1 MKQLLFF
8 IFLLVLTE
16 NVHGTE
22 ISVPEKVSQGRAFLV
37 SVCDTSSFHASI
49 LWKGESVALKGT
61 PVKGIRNQWKA
72 EALLAMPVDA
82 TGRHRLSLSVHG
94 EEKTYDVEAISV
106 PWPKSILTVAPVY
119 AEPPAK
125 VKEQILRDSR
135 RSKEA
140 LSLRSEKR
148 WELPL
153 QRPVPGGVTSAFGS
167 RRVFN
172 GKPHA
177 PHKGTDMRCAEGSSV
192 RSVAEGTVV
201 LAEKQ
206 YFGGNTVY
214 IDHGQGVFST
224 YSHLSAF
231 DVSAGQR
238 VRKGQVIGKSG
249 STGRVTGP
257 HLHFGFIVQGIAA
270 DAVPMFKTPLKSLG
284 GPSPTLTSPTQPTQK
299 KRSHP

>member
-8 IFLLVLTE
+8 AFLLLLAE
-16 NVHGTE
+16 SVHGSE
-22 ISVPEKVSQGRAFLV
+22 ISVPAKVSQGRAFLV
-37 SVCDTSSFHASI
+37 SVSDTSSFRAVI
-49 LWKGESVALKGT
+49 RWRGEDVSMEGI
-61 PVKGIRNQWKA
+61 PVKDLQNQWKA

-82 TGRHRLSLSVHG
+82 RGRHSLSLSING
-94 EEKTYDVEAISV
+94 EEKTFFVEAVSV
-106 PWPKSILTVAPVY
+106 PWTKSILSVAPVY
-119 AEPPAK
+119 AEPPAR

-135 RSKEA
+135 QSRKA
-140 LSLRSEKR
+140 LSIRSEKR

-172 GKPHA
+172 GKPRA
-177 PHKGTDMRCAEGSSV
+177 PHKGTDMRCAEGTNV
-192 RSVAEGTVV
+192 LAAAEGIVV

-224 YSHLSAF
+224 YSHLSTF

-238 VRKGQVIGKSG
+238 VRRGQIIGRSG

-257 HLHFGFIVQGIAA
+257 HLHFGFMVQGTAA
-270 DAVPMFKTPLKSLG
+270 DAVPLFRTPLESVG
-284 GPSPTLTSPTQPTQK
+284 GPSPILKSPTQPVQK
-299 KRSHP
+299 KRSQ